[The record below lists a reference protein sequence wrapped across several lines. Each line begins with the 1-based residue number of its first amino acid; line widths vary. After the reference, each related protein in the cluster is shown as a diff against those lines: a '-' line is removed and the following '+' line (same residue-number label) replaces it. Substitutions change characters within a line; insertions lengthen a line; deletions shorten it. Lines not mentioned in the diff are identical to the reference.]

1 MVVRAKE
8 LAHLLQGTVE
18 GNPEEQVSQFAK
30 IEEAQKGSL
39 SFFANPKYESFV
51 YSTKA
56 SILLVANDFKLAQP
70 IEATL
75 IRVADPYSALAMLLD
90 EFGKAQ
96 MTKKSGVSKWAAV
109 QEDTVV
115 GANAYIGDFVSI
127 GKGVKIGEDVCI
139 EANVS
144 IGDHVQIGDGTI
156 LMAGV
161 KIGHSCVVGQHCLL
175 HAGVVIGSDG
185 FGFAPQADGSYKKV
199 SQVGKVLIE
208 DDVEIGANATIDR
221 GSIGDT
227 VIRKGVKLD
236 NLVHLAHNVEVG
248 ENTVIASQ
256 TGVAGSTKIGKN
268 CMIGGQVGIVGH
280 IRIADGTKI
289 NAQSGVSK
297 SIEEPNMV
305 VTGSPAFAYASALRA
320 QAVFRRLPDIE
331 KQIAELSS
339 ILKK

>member
-1 MVVRAKE
+1 
-8 LAHLLQGTVE
+8 
-18 GNPEEQVSQFAK
+18 
-30 IEEAQKGSL
+30 
-39 SFFANPKYESFV
+39 
-51 YSTKA
+51 
-56 SILLVANDFKLAQP
+56 
-70 IEATL
+70 L

-96 MTKKSGVSKWAAV
+96 QSKKSGISKWAAIP
-109 QEDTVV
+109 EDAQV
-115 GANAYIGDFVSI
+115 GDNTYIGDFVSL
-127 GKGVKIGEDVCI
+127 GKGVKIGVDVCI
-139 EANVS
+139 ESNVS
-144 IGDHVQIGDGTI
+144 IGDNVMIGDGTI

-161 KIGHSCVVGQHCLL
+161 KVANSCVVGQHCLL
-175 HAGVVIGSDG
+175 HAGVVVGSDG
-185 FGFAPQADGSYKKV
+185 FGFAPQADGSFKKV
-199 SQVGKVLIE
+199 SQVGRVVIE
-208 DDVEIGANATIDR
+208 DEVEIGANATIDR

-248 ENTVIASQ
+248 ENTVIAAQ

-305 VTGSPAFAYASALRA
+305 VTGSPAFSYASALRS
-320 QAVFRRLPDIE
+320 QAIFRRLPDIE
-331 KQIAELSS
+331 KQIAELKS
-339 ILKK
+339 ILNK

>member
-18 GNPEEQVSQFAK
+18 GNPEEQVNQFAK
-30 IEEAQKGSL
+30 IEEAQKGAL
-39 SFFANPKYESFV
+39 SFFANPKYEQFV
-51 YSTKA
+51 YSTQA
-56 SILLVANDFKLAQP
+56 SILLVSKSFKPNQP
-70 IEATL
+70 ITATL
-75 IRVADPYSALAMLLD
+75 IRVEDPYSALAMLLD

-96 MTKKSGVSKWAAV
+96 QSKKSGISKWAAIP
-109 QEDTVV
+109 EDAMIGNNT
-115 GANAYIGDFVSI
+115 YIGDFVSL

-139 EANVS
+139 ESNVT

-161 KIGHSCVVGQHCLL
+161 RIAHGCVVGQHCLF

-185 FGFAPQADGSYKKV
+185 FGFAPQADGTFKKV
-199 SQVGKVLIE
+199 SQVGKVVVE

-248 ENTVIASQ
+248 ENTVIAAQ

-297 SIEEPNMV
+297 SIEEPNLV
-305 VTGSPAFAYASALRA
+305 VTGTPAFSYASALRA

-331 KQIAELSS
+331 KQIAELNS
-339 ILKK
+339 ILRK